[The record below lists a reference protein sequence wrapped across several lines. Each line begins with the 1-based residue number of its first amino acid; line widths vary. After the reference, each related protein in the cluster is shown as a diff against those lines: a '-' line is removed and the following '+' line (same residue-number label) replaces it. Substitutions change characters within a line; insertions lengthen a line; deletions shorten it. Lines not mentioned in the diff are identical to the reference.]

1 MEVYD
6 LNGDGLDDFIQGLNG
21 PSSYGPMSFHAWLN
35 NGSVGA
41 ENISEVK
48 YPYGGKT
55 EVHYQAQI
63 QPNNQELSFNPV
75 VVASLVNDDGLNTD
89 YSRHPVYYH
98 YYWGKYK
105 GFTDKNG
112 NRHYYRPTDLCD
124 RT

>member
-1 MEVYD
+1 WINTGQGLRLNSNWIPPRELVRWENDGAQSQGLDYGVEVYD

-75 VVASLVNDDGLNTD
+75 VVASLVND
-89 YSRHPVYYH
+89 
-98 YYWGKYK
+98 
-105 GFTDKNG
+105 
-112 NRHYYRPTDLCD
+112 
-124 RT
+124 